1 MAGERAGHSLQP
13 TALVHEA
20 YLRLADVANVQ
31 WLDRSHFFALSAR
44 LMRRILVDVA
54 RSKRSLKR
62 DTGAALVPLEEATTA
77 TSDRPPD
84 LVALD
89 LALQALARIDDR
101 KSVRPNI

>member
-1 MAGERAGHSLQP
+1 MSR
-13 TALVHEA
+13 
-20 YLRLADVANVQ
+20 
-31 WLDRSHFFALSAR
+31 DRR
-44 LMRRILVDVA
+44 G
-54 RSKRSLKR
+54 LKR
-62 DTGAALVPLEEATTA
+62 DTGAALVPLEEAMTA